1 MFRELNEEIKRGHG
15 RLRSTGE
22 SMLFRLGVNGLTVVL
37 FGGLFL
43 AILLLE

>member
-22 SMLFRLGVNGLTVVL
+22 SILLNLGVSGLTIVL
-37 FGGLFL
+37 FGGLYL
-43 AILLLE
+43 AVLLLE

>member
-1 MFRELNEEIKRGHG
+1 MFRELNERIKRGHG

-22 SMLFRLGVNGLTVVL
+22 SILRYLGVSGLTIVL
-37 FGGLFL
+37 FGGLYL